1 MNRLTLE
8 ERKKANKIR
17 CKLLYTVDRDIRQ
30 SKKNNQKQFLINS
43 MTLQEIEKKFLL
55 FPNYKMKLST
65 TFTKIANKYM
75 VMKTVDKKT
84 NQNFFYTDYLQDK
97 KKASLRFIKLEKKK
111 ASANNIYKIPFLTEA
126 QELQSPMP
134 VIFTNKM
141 NIGEKK
147 LMKPEEKI
155 SFSYKKSNMYIEC
168 NELDNDN
175 IIKKENKGKYG
186 KNKEKNI
193 INNDDSVNSLTLEL
207 LQKKANYLSTSLNNR
222 NKKEIKRRK
231 MQLEAIKKLRQFC
244 FTNLRNKRRCMAKS
258 SHPNLIYVNKKLDEE
273 DEKNNS
279 NNSSSEII
287 RKGTRKTKKK
297 IINNNDKNNSKNNS
311 KKKNELTSKSK
322 KKKNIVIKNKDKKKL
337 MTSTGKKIFRRG
349 SSKKSPVKLKNINLF
364 NHRKSLV
371 LYDNI
376 ITEKLNGNTNN
387 INKIKKKKKD
397 RNDTEKI
404 NNSKNGIDEEIVL
417 SRHKNNMK
425 LKKRSTGINGTGI
438 LRDSFKEKNNKI
450 VFINQPKIKNKNNI
464 VIINEFNTATKRTCS
479 ANDFFKKKNRTKQY
493 NLFSTKNIMKTIKH
507 FKIKEEDENKECRSY
522 KHRRF
527 SIPNK
532 ISKKNVNENNA
543 KKEPKSEKSI
553 IIINHIDDS
562 NQLNKKYSHNTEKKE
577 KKICKKFKGRNTQI
591 FNIDKIRIKSE
602 IYKVEEEDIY

>member
-17 CKLLYTVDRDIRQ
+17 CKLLYTIDRDIRQ
-30 SKKNNQKQFLINS
+30 SKKNNQTQFLINS

-84 NQNFFYTDYLQDK
+84 NQYFFYTDYLQDK

-111 ASANNIYKIPFLTEA
+111 VSANNIYKIPFLTEA
-126 QELQSPMP
+126 QEVQSPIP
-134 VIFTNKM
+134 ALFTNKM

-147 LMKPEEKI
+147 LIKPEEKI
-155 SFSYKKSNMYIEC
+155 SFSYKKSNMCIES

-175 IIKKENKGKYG
+175 INKNENKGKYNG
-186 KNKEKNI
+186 KNKEKNN
-193 INNDDSVNSLTLEL
+193 INNDDSVNSLTSEL

-258 SHPNLIYVNKKLDEE
+258 SHPNLIYINKKLDEE

-279 NNSSSEII
+279 NNSSIEII
-287 RKGTRKTKKK
+287 RKGTKKIKKK
-297 IINNNDKNNSKNNS
+297 TINNNDKNNSKNNS
-311 KKKNELTSKSK
+311 KKKNEFTSKSK
-322 KKKNIVIKNKDKKKL
+322 KKKNIIIKNKDKKKL
-337 MTSTGKKIFRRG
+337 IASTGKKIFRRG
-349 SSKKSPVKLKNINLF
+349 SSKKSPVKLRNLNLF
-364 NHRKSLV
+364 NRRKSLI

-376 ITEKLNGNTNN
+376 ISEKLNGN
-387 INKIKKKKKD
+387 INKSKKKKKD
-397 RNDTEKI
+397 RNDTEKM
-404 NNSKNGIDEEIVL
+404 NNSKNGIDEELLL
-417 SRHKNNMK
+417 SRHKNHMK
-425 LKKRSTGINGTGI
+425 LKKRSTGTNGTGI

-479 ANDFFKKKNRTKQY
+479 ANDFFKKKNRTKQF
-493 NLFSTKNIMKTIKH
+493 NLLSTKNIMKTIKH
-507 FKIKEEDENKECRSY
+507 FKIKEGDENKECRSY
-522 KHRRF
+522 KHRRL

-532 ISKKNVNENNA
+532 ISKKNVNENNS
-543 KKEPKSEKSI
+543 KKRATIRK
-553 IIINHIDDS
+553 ID
-562 NQLNKKYSHNTEKKE
+562 Y
-577 KKICKKFKGRNTQI
+577 
-591 FNIDKIRIKSE
+591 
-602 IYKVEEEDIY
+602 YY